1 MTSVWV
7 DTNILVRF
15 ITGDPGEMARRAQ
28 RLLRRAADREL
39 LVRIPSLVIAE
50 VIWVLGSYYG
60 SDRNVIADAVRALVL
75 ADGVSVDDADLV
87 LEALRLVQEANVAY
101 VDAYLAATARA
112 HGEPVA
118 TFDADFKRLGV
129 ELIRLT

>member
-1 MTSVWV
+1 MMNVWA

-15 ITGDPGEMARRAQ
+15 MTGDPSEMARRAQ
-28 RLLRRAADREL
+28 RLLRRAADGEL
-39 LVRIPSLVIAE
+39 LLRIPSVVIAE

-75 ADGVSVDDADLV
+75 ADGVSVDNADLV

-112 HGEPVA
+112 NGESVA
-118 TFDADFKRLGV
+118 TFDTDFKRLGV
-129 ELIRLT
+129 ELIKLT